1 MFGARAADVTIL
13 LACEMVLYFLSFSR
27 RISFDDDDDDDD
39 DDIDL
44 RRDSGTADKK
54 LHETLIWAT
63 LCLFSQSIVLTLS
76 CSR

>member
-1 MFGARAADVTIL
+1 MFGARAADATIL
-13 LACEMVLYFLSFSR
+13 LVCEMVLYFLSFSR
-27 RISFDDDDDDDD
+27 RISFDDGDNDD

-63 LCLFSQSIVLTLS
+63 SCLFLQSIVLTLS